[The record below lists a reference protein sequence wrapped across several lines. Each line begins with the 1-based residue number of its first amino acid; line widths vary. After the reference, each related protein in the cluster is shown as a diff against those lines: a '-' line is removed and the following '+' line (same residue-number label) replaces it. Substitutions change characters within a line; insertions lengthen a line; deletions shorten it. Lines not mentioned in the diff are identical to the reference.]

1 MKKILKKI
9 LLWILGILG
18 FMVLAGIVF
27 SFLPSPYKKH
37 HKGLTTE
44 EAAELRLEYSG
55 PHSTFTT
62 SDGET
67 LFIRRWNPDTV
78 AASKQDIAILF
89 YHGVTAY
96 SGAYEM
102 AGVPISEAGYNVFGL
117 DYRGHGLS
125 GGNRG
130 DARSKERW
138 TADLA
143 ESVKYIKTMGY
154 KRVIVMGHSLGVAA
168 AICAADA
175 VPDEIAGVVLLSG
188 AYESKTGNS
197 VDQLSLFQK
206 ARIFSSAIF
215 RPSHQ
220 VVEYYRDDM
229 LGMND
234 PLFSYKYTVRFL
246 TMLDVKKL
254 RLPATMNVP
263 VLVAVGDQDEMFEV
277 EKVREFYDQIP
288 QTNKEFLVWKGA
300 THANISR
307 DNWEQIVDW
316 LDRKFPVE
324 NAQGVKN

>member
-9 LLWILGILG
+9 FLWLLLVSG
-18 FMVLAGIVF
+18 FIVLSGVVL
-27 SFLPSPYKKH
+27 SFLPSPNKKH
-37 HKGLTTE
+37 HNGLTIE
-44 EAAELRLEYSG
+44 EATRQRLEYSG
-55 PHSTFTT
+55 EHNIFTT
-62 SDGET
+62 SDEET

-78 AASKQDIAILF
+78 AAGKEDIAILL
-89 YHGVTAY
+89 YHGVTAH

-102 AGVPISEAGYNVFGL
+102 AGVPVSEAGYNVFGL

-130 DARSKERW
+130 DTPGKERW
-138 TADLA
+138 IADLA
-143 ESVKYIKTMGY
+143 ESVKFVKSLGY
-154 KRVIVMGHSLGVAA
+154 KRVIVMGHSMGMAA

-175 VPDEIAGVVLLSG
+175 VPEEIAGVILLSG
-188 AYESKTGNS
+188 AYESKTGDS
-197 VDQLSLFQK
+197 VDKLSFFQK

-215 RPSHQ
+215 RPSHP

-229 LGMND
+229 LGLND

-246 TMLDVKKL
+246 TMLDVKQL
-254 RLPATMNVP
+254 RLPATMDVP

-277 EKVREFYDQIP
+277 EKVREFFDQVP

-300 THANISR
+300 THDKISR
-307 DNWEQIVDW
+307 EQWEQIVDW

-324 NAQGVKN
+324 SDYYR